1 MTAAT
6 HRIRFIR
13 FLYTASRGGPIILYV
28 YNVRPDDK
36 NYDFRSSGLR
46 RPRAPAP
53 EFTNVYFG
61 HSSLSPPFHHHHN
74 RCRTFFFASH
84 YLFCMSR
91 FLYCRTRWGG
101 GGGGEIYYNLLIRK
115 TDCVRNSAV
124 CTRHHVCRKSKC
136 TQNIPPPNEM
146 AKSAELAKELRMGM
160 NTTPDEFGQELRQR
174 KTGVPR
180 IRTKKTA

>member
-36 NYDFRSSGLR
+36 NYDFQSSGLR

-61 HSSLSPPFHHHHN
+61 HSSLSPPPSTITTIGAERSFSPPITSFV
-74 RCRTFFFASH
+74 RPDSCTAERD
-84 YLFCMSR
+84 
-91 FLYCRTRWGG
+91 GVVV
-101 GGGGEIYYNLLIRK
+101 GGEIYYNLLIRK